1 MVKNWKKLCRLI
13 CASAVIG
20 TLLFP
25 GQIMAAGGVEVSI
38 PVSVTLENAAEA
50 GDASF
55 EVTLSAETAGAP
67 MPAENVLVFEGEG
80 TAEFGPMSYEI
91 PGDYQYSITQTQGGE
106 ESCIYDTT
114 SYALTVRVVNGEDG
128 ALHAEVWAIKDG
140 ETDKTD
146 AVVFA
151 NKWVVPTAVP
161 TATPEPTVTPDP
173 TETPEPTEAP
183 EPTDVPEA
191 DPTEV
196 PESTGTVVTKTTAEK
211 KSASPK
217 TADNTPVE
225 TTAALAA
232 VSALAIAAVV
242 WKKYKKTNE

>member
-146 AVVFA
+146 AVAFA

-173 TETPEPTEAP
+173 TETPEPT
-183 EPTDVPEA
+183 DVPEA
-191 DPTEV
+191 DPTEA

-242 WKKYKKTNE
+242 WKKYKTTNK

>member
-146 AVVFA
+146 AVAFA

-173 TETPEPTEAP
+173 TETPEPT
-183 EPTDVPEA
+183 DVPEA
-191 DPTEV
+191 DPTEA

>member
-1 MVKNWKKLCRLI
+1 M
-13 CASAVIG
+13 IG

-146 AVVFA
+146 AVAFA

-161 TATPEPTVTPDP
+161 TAD
-173 TETPEPTEAP
+173 
-183 EPTDVPEA
+183 
-191 DPTEV
+191 
-196 PESTGTVVTKTTAEK
+196 
-211 KSASPK
+211 SP
-217 TADNTPVE
+217 NRQ
-225 TTAALAA
+225 
-232 VSALAIAAVV
+232 
-242 WKKYKKTNE
+242 